1 MSVRV
6 MTLVWEIELPDSE
19 KLVLLALADCAN
31 DEGGCWPSMKT
42 LAGKCS
48 KSDRTVQAAIKSL
61 VEKGHLSRIEQVG
74 KGCHYYVHPVRPSG
88 MQGTQPVANH
98 YTYRITS
105 LETGEFYL
113 GARSSYDAPLAD
125 RYMGSG
131 EWVKKAKASGLSL
144 RKEIVETYPS
154 REALAI
160 GEQELTRKLSGHPLC
175 RNKKVASAR
184 NLPPF
189 GGLPPEAASPRSGF
203 APKPSPPTPEG
214 NNGDPRNDFGLTVK
228 NHQEPS
234 DSCPSD
240 DVPRLRP
247 EHIVEEWNKT
257 APKLGKPLV
266 RDLTDSRRQ
275 LLKARSTQY
284 SIDDFLN
291 VFGKIERS
299 PFLRG
304 DTGWHGCNFDWVFK
318 RANFQKI
325 IEGNYDQ

>member
-1 MSVRV
+1 MSRIRSIHPGLWTDEAFVSLSSMARLLLIGMWNECDDKGTFVWSPLQLKMRILPADNVDAAALLVEIVTAGFVLKYEIAGKSYGAVRNFAKFQRPKKPNDIHPATAQILFFCGISGEPAEPDTPEV
-6 MTLVWEIELPDSE
+6 PEELPT
-19 KLVLLALADCAN
+19 
-31 DEGGCWPSMKT
+31 GGENTAQMEDGGGRMEEEIAP
-42 LAGKCS
+42 
-48 KSDRTVQAAIKSL
+48 
-61 VEKGHLSRIEQVG
+61 
-74 KGCHYYVHPVRPSG
+74 
-88 MQGTQPVANH
+88 N
-98 YTYRITS
+98 
-105 LETGEFYL
+105 
-113 GARSSYDAPLAD
+113 GA
-125 RYMGSG
+125 
-131 EWVKKAKASGLSL
+131 
-144 RKEIVETYPS
+144 
-154 REALAI
+154 
-160 GEQELTRKLSGHPLC
+160 
-175 RNKKVASAR
+175 
-184 NLPPF
+184 
-189 GGLPPEAASPRSGF
+189 
-203 APKPSPPTPEG
+203 
-214 NNGDPRNDFGLTVK
+214 
-228 NHQEPS
+228 
-234 DSCPSD
+234 CPSD